1 MDEEQDVLSIVIA
14 GELKEVKIPYSRMK
28 LIESN
33 LKKNSVQILQS
44 IADLSTEQL
53 FMILQFATGASLDAI
68 IDDYDYD
75 KLNMQQII
83 AAVSAALLRNFLG
96 ASLAREQLQKEML
109 KQSKILAG

>member
-1 MDEEQDVLSIVIA
+1 
-14 GELKEVKIPYSRMK
+14 
-28 LIESN
+28 
-33 LKKNSVQILQS
+33 
-44 IADLSTEQL
+44 
-53 FMILQFATGASLDAI
+53 MILQCATGASLEAI

-96 ASLAREQLQKEML
+96 ANLAREQLQKEML